1 MEALTVGLG
10 KGSTIYADGLEE
22 VITEINPER
31 SVRDKKLNKYQS
43 HWKYYIS
50 CIPLGQSRR
59 AVLAEQRAGQAALQA
74 LHDMHFI
81 WNTASISK

>member
-43 HWKYYIS
+43 HWK
-50 CIPLGQSRR
+50 
-59 AVLAEQRAGQAALQA
+59 
-74 LHDMHFI
+74 
-81 WNTASISK
+81 